1 MDQMKDRQEDFECRT
16 ENVASNA
23 KLEDIDSIHQTKDA
37 ALNTKMNDVDLNAK
51 LEDK

>member
-1 MDQMKDRQEDFECRT
+1 MDRTKDKHEDSECRT
-16 ENVASNA
+16 ENVAPNG

-37 ALNTKMNDVDLNAK
+37 TLNAEMNDVALNAK